1 MTSKPDAASFS
12 IPAELAALRGISPVL
27 DGFLRRGVL
36 PTADQYIDMN
46 WLGEPPE
53 VIEDEDELRV
63 IEALRNLE
71 ANKS

>member
-1 MTSKPDAASFS
+1 M
-12 IPAELAALRGISPVL
+12 L

>member
-1 MTSKPDAASFS
+1 MKHDAASFS

-27 DGFLRRGVL
+27 DWLLRRGVL
-36 PTADQYIDMN
+36 PTADEYIQSN
-46 WLGEPPE
+46 WMGEPPE

>member
-1 MTSKPDAASFS
+1 
-12 IPAELAALRGISPVL
+12 
-27 DGFLRRGVL
+27 
-36 PTADQYIDMN
+36 MN
-46 WLGEPPE
+46 WMGEPPE

>member
-1 MTSKPDAASFS
+1 M
-12 IPAELAALRGISPVL
+12 
-27 DGFLRRGVL
+27 
-36 PTADQYIDMN
+36 
-46 WLGEPPE
+46 GEPPE